1 MPVYKYNTKKGVRW
15 YAKINYTENGKY
27 CQHWKRGFETRRE
40 ATEYEALFTAAMK
53 VTQAATSPTEALKA
67 FIKASTETN
76 ITVAT
81 ETLKTSQ
88 KPAEEPQKAR
98 TFQDVFD
105 EYWATTDAR
114 GLTEGTRETKI
125 NMLTKH
131 VLPYFGDYVLTE
143 ITPAMVQQWQ
153 TEIKAKKRRGKPFS
167 NTYLHSIQSQLN
179 AILNYAVRKG
189 YIPFSP
195 MVDLK
200 NMGEKN
206 APPREFWTIEEYGKF
221 ADYARQRKDTFMVFE
236 LCYWLG
242 LRRGE
247 ALGIRPMD
255 ISYDNRRNSYTLHI
269 ATSVDAKRR
278 VGNTKTASSDRV
290 ITLPESLKHDLDTYM
305 EQSYG
310 LQPTDRIFEHVSIS
324 TLNRDKAWAIEQSG
338 VPYVCVHGMRH
349 GCASTL
355 ISSNRLTATDV
366 ARWLGHSSAKT
377 TLRTYSHILPETE
390 VMAADYIEAMRSKI

>member
-1 MPVYKYNTKKGVRW
+1 MPAYEYKKGGKKMW
-15 YAKINYTENGKY
+15 YAKVNFQDTEGINR
-27 CQHWKRGFETRRE
+27 QHCKRGFKTRKDAE
-40 ATEYEALFTAAMK
+40 AYETEYKA
-53 VTQAATSPTEALKA
+53 ALKLCPQKGVQSLSEVLQA
-67 FIKASTETN
+67 ILDAHNIKVPVAVTEP
-76 ITVAT
+76 V
-81 ETLKTSQ
+81 Q
-88 KPAEEPQKAR
+88 EPQKQR
-98 TFQDVFD
+98 TFQDIFD

-114 GLTEGTRETKI
+114 GLTEGTKETKA
-125 NMLTKH
+125 NMYKQH
-131 VLPYFGDYVLTE
+131 ILPYFGAYA
-143 ITPAMVQQWQ
+143 ITDITASVVQEWQ
-153 TEIKAKKRRGKPFS
+153 AVMKTKERRGKPFS
-167 NTYLHSIQSQLN
+167 DTYLHSIQSQLN
-179 AILNYAVRKG
+179 AVLNYAVRKA
-189 YIPFSP
+189 YLPFSP

-200 NMGEKN
+200 NMGQKN
-206 APPREFWTIEEYGKF
+206 APPREFWTVEEYGKF
-221 ADYARQRKDTFMVFE
+221 AEYAQQRNDTFMVFE

-255 ISYDNRRNSYTLHI
+255 ITYDNRRDSYTLHI

-278 VGNTKTASSDRV
+278 VGNTKTASSDRI
-290 ITLPESLKHDLDTYM
+290 ITLPETLKHELDTYM

-349 GCASTL
+349 GSASNL
-355 ISSNRLTATDV
+355 ISSNKLTATDV